1 MNAFA
6 PTYAGFSKPAPA
18 RPPLPLLLSSIQSLM
33 DARRATRDQAINRPK
48 EPARRPVPPSAL

>member
-33 DARRATRDQAINRPK
+33 DAHRAPRDQTVNRPK
-48 EPARRPVPPSAL
+48 EPAHRPVTPSAL